1 MTFRIITIF
10 QNNAVIHLG
19 TSKLKFQIT
28 RYRKKT
34 SAHLIPSRPCAE
46 TRPRKFVE
54 KLVTPSRHQQE
65 KPRVLTLTPTSRGH
79 GPLKKEA
86 EQQQQQQEG
95 ARLNAERINTQ
106 LSTLCLAALE
116 VLSFLSFDRLLEPP
130 LKAAAA
136 RWQFTCAFEEIMS
149 WRGRTVRQLIKM
161 AKIFKK

>member
-28 RYRKKT
+28 RYRKKILLSFNPFT
-34 SAHLIPSRPCAE
+34 SLCRDQAPKIRGEISHAKSAS
-46 TRPRKFVE
+46 TREAACSDIDTNQPW
-54 KLVTPSRHQQE
+54 PWS
-65 KPRVLTLTPTSRGH
+65 
-79 GPLKKEA
+79 LKKEA
-86 EQQQQQQEG
+86 EQQQEG

-116 VLSFLSFDRLLEPP
+116 VLSFLSFDRLLGPP

-161 AKIFKK
+161 AKI